1 MIIIPIGVEVNNWM
15 DTYLN
20 AKTKLVL
27 HTSHSQLG
35 KLRFLDWRDKQC
47 IFWKIKIIVAVYWN
61 HLIDHNHLESLR
73 YSSSQLDN
81 PKLNKR
87 DYLPQNVDFKYLR
100 RCPQTLINGTK
111 VNKFTEVPHD
121 NSRVCSCRDFTCGN
135 NCRYLME
142 ICIFKLCVRKTV
154 CHGSSFQLLTFQ
166 TVGRD
171 DG

>member
-1 MIIIPIGVEVNNWM
+1 MIIIPIGAEVNNWM
-15 DTYLN
+15 DTYIN

-27 HTSHSQLG
+27 NTSHSQRG
-35 KLRFLDWRDKQC
+35 KLRFLDWRA
-47 IFWKIKIIVAVYWN
+47 ISMKIQHHCWYWN
-61 HLIDHNHLESLR
+61 HLIDHNNLESLR

-100 RCPQTLINGTK
+100 RCPQTLVNGTK

-154 CHGSSFQLLTFQ
+154 CHGPSFQLFTFQ